1 MVSDKQG
8 VNVGHIYSN
17 NPVVEMAQG
26 ILPLKDP
33 PFVSIIVACKSI
45 DSYAKECIQG
55 CLQLDYPQFELLVLP
70 DCTEN
75 PPNERVRVL
84 MTGHVKPSGKR
95 NIGVNAAKGE
105 LVAFIDGDAYPD
117 KDWLKNCIK
126 YFDNPKVAAVGGPGL
141 TPQSDNTM
149 QRASGE
155 ILSSFL
161 GAGPLSFR
169 HSAKLPRKCDD
180 LPTVNLIVRRST
192 FKALGG
198 FDSSYWPGEDTKFCR
213 DLVYRVGE
221 DALYAPDVVVYH
233 HRRLLFR
240 PHLKQIAGYGLHRGY
255 FAKKFPENSRRPLYF
270 VPSLFVLGIPAI
282 LLLGY
287 LDESVRFLSLFPLLA
302 YLLLVGIGA
311 VIIGLKRQKANL
323 VGPVFLGAVATHL
336 WYGAY
341 FLKGLLSRKIDTHS
355 ASYKSNI

>member
-8 VNVGHIYSN
+8 VNVGHIHAN
-17 NPVVEMAQG
+17 DTVVETAQR
-26 ILPLKDP
+26 ILPHKDSP
-33 PFVSIIVACKSI
+33 LVSIIVACKAV
-45 DSYAKECIQG
+45 DSYTKECIQG

-70 DCTEN
+70 DYPEN
-75 PPNERVRVL
+75 ISEGRVRL
-84 MTGHVKPSGKR
+84 LPTGPVKPSEKR
-95 NIGVNAAKGE
+95 NVGVNAAKGE
-105 LVAFIDGDAYPD
+105 VVAFIDGDAYPD
-117 KDWLKNCIK
+117 KNWLKNCLK
-126 YFDNPKVAAVGGPGL
+126 YFRDPKVAAVGGPGL

-149 QRASGE
+149 QKASGE

-161 GAGPLSFR
+161 GTGPLSFR

-180 LPTVNLIVRRST
+180 LPTVNMIVRRST
-192 FKALGG
+192 FKEMGG

-213 DLVYRVGE
+213 DLVYGFGG
-221 DALYAPDVVVYH
+221 DALYAPDVMVYH

-255 FAKKFPENSRRPLYF
+255 FSKKFPENSRRPLYF
-270 VPSLFVLGIPAI
+270 VPTLLVLGIPAL

-287 LDESVRFLSLFPLLA
+287 VEESVRFLSLFPLLA
-302 YLLLVGIGA
+302 YFLLVGIGA
-311 VIIGLKRQKANL
+311 LIIGLRRRNPNL
-323 VGPVFLGAVATHL
+323 VGPVFLGAVATHFC
-336 WYGAY
+336 YGTY